1 MNDDGTPALGAARW
15 WNRSA
20 STTSARPR
28 QSRNGMR
35 PWPEQEE
42 ADVAA
47 FRHSSERIEIPKRAP
62 RAQREALLEEYLN
75 QLAGNGHEPIVE
87 LFSMDRNNAAR
98 RRLAR
103 ASNPRIARRDQSM
116 R

>member
-1 MNDDGTPALGAARW
+1 
-15 WNRSA
+15 
-20 STTSARPR
+20 
-28 QSRNGMR
+28 MR

-47 FRHSSERIEIPKRAP
+47 FRHSAERLEIPKRAS
-62 RAQREALLEEYLN
+62 RGQREAMLEEYLSH
-75 QLAGNGHEPIVE
+75 LAVNGHEPTVE

-98 RRLAR
+98 SRLAR

>member
-1 MNDDGTPALGAARW
+1 
-15 WNRSA
+15 
-20 STTSARPR
+20 
-28 QSRNGMR
+28 MR

-47 FRHSSERIEIPKRAP
+47 FRHSAERLDIPPQASKP
-62 RAQREALLEEYLN
+62 QREALLGAYLD
-75 QLAGNGHEPIVE
+75 QLADNGHEPTVE

-98 RRLAR
+98 RKLSR
-103 ASNPRIARRDQSM
+103 ASNPRIAQRDQAM

>member
-1 MNDDGTPALGAARW
+1 
-15 WNRSA
+15 
-20 STTSARPR
+20 
-28 QSRNGMR
+28 MR

-47 FRHSSERIEIPKRAP
+47 FRHSAQRLEIPPQAP
-62 RAQREALLEEYLN
+62 RAQREALLGAYLDR
-75 QLAGNGHEPIVE
+75 LADNGNEPTIE

-98 RRLAR
+98 RRLSR
-103 ASNPRIARRDQSM
+103 ASNPRIAQRDQAM

>member
-1 MNDDGTPALGAARW
+1 
-15 WNRSA
+15 
-20 STTSARPR
+20 
-28 QSRNGMR
+28 MR

-47 FRHSSERIEIPKRAP
+47 FRHSAQRLEISPQAP
-62 RAQREALLEEYLN
+62 RAQRAALLEAYLD
-75 QLAGNGHEPIVE
+75 QLAGNGHEPTVE

-98 RRLAR
+98 RKLAR
-103 ASNPRIARRDQSM
+103 ASNPRIAQRDQAV